1 MLRRSICFVLFLSFL
16 PCAWAAKDAIKA
28 LPPHYR
34 EWLQKDVVYIITN
47 QERDAFL
54 QLTSDASRDEFIQ
67 HFWEIRNPTPGS
79 PDNTYKIEHYRRLE
93 YATQYFGHVSH
104 TEGWR
109 TDMGRIYITLG
120 EPQQRQ
126 KLLGLQKVT
135 PMEIWFYSN
144 TNPALP
150 PFFYIIFYQR
160 DVMDEFRLY
169 SPYSDGP
176 EKLITAMAGPSRQDA
191 LKVLSDDAGS
201 DVARETLS
209 LIPDEPVDLQSG
221 TVSLQSDVMLS
232 AIRDLANNPIS
243 QAELANR
250 RRLLEDV
257 SHRVVLGEE
266 YLDVTTIALRDV
278 AGNPNL
284 HYVLRFKKPEDF
296 SVSQG
301 DKGYY
306 YSVLASAK
314 VFSSNGKLLLNDE
327 KKISRTLT
335 SDQFEQ
341 VKGKVFGYEGW
352 LPLPPG
358 KYKLQFQLT
367 NVLNNT
373 AYRREV
379 EATVPDPA
387 AAGLIVTNMVPFA
400 DAVMASPESSRT
412 LPFSGAGVK
421 FIPMAGQEL
430 QLTQG
435 RSLKFFYQVW
445 MSHAAQAARTG
456 AKLEV
461 DYVYGTLGARDNKT
475 IHDEIP
481 LDQFDPGGSIVNG
494 KQILTGEL
502 PPGNYRLVVTVRDP
516 QTQEKAYASLNFSV
530 YPSAAAPAAWDVSDD
545 KIADS
550 INSGLTD
557 YQRASCYVDAGDSTH
572 ALPWLQN
579 AYLKN
584 PRDERFRSLLIELYF
599 AQQQYGKVAE
609 IYGKAGISDA
619 TDDQTIVRIA
629 ESFDKA
635 GEVRKAV
642 SVMESGTALKPASAP
657 LLLGLAEYY
666 RKVGDLQKAS
676 AAEQKGKQLMG
687 SHPES

>member
-1 MLRRSICFVLFLSFL
+1 MLRRTICFVLFLSVF
-16 PCAWAAKDAIKA
+16 PSAWAARDAKA
-28 LPPHYR
+28 LPAHYR
-34 EWLQKDVVYIITN
+34 EWLQKDVLYIISN

-54 QLTSDASRDEFIQ
+54 QLSSDAARDEFIQ

-79 PDNTYKIEHYRRLE
+79 PDNPYKIEHYRRLE

-126 KLLGLQKVT
+126 KLLGLQKIT

-150 PFFYIIFYQR
+150 PFFYVVFYQR

-176 EKLITAMAGPSRQDA
+176 EKLITAAAGPSRQDA
-191 LKVLSDDAGS
+191 LKILSNDAGG
-201 DVARETLS
+201 DVAKVTLS
-209 LIPDEPVDLQSG
+209 LIPDEPVDYQTG
-221 TVSLQSDVMLS
+221 TVSLQSDIMLS
-232 AIRDLANNPIS
+232 TIRDLPNNPIS
-243 QAELANR
+243 QSELANR

-257 SHRVVLGEE
+257 SHRVVLGDD
-266 YLDVTTIALRDV
+266 YLDVITVPLRDA
-278 AGNPNL
+278 AGSTNL
-284 HYVLRFKKPEDF
+284 HYVLRFKRPENF
-296 SVSQG
+296 SLAQG

-306 YSVLASAK
+306 YSVLESAK
-314 VFSSNGKLLLNDE
+314 VFSSDGKLLLQDE
-327 KKISRTLT
+327 KKVSRTLT
-335 SDQFEQ
+335 GNQYEQ
-341 VKGKVFGYEGW
+341 MRGKLFGYEGW

-373 AYRREV
+373 AFRREV
-379 EATVPDPA
+379 EVTIPDPS
-387 AAGLIVTNMVPFA
+387 AAGLKVTNMVPFA
-400 DAVMASPESSRT
+400 EAVITPPESGRT

-445 MSHAAQAARTG
+445 LPHSPQARPPG
-456 AKLEV
+456 GKLDV
-461 DYVYGTLGARDNKT
+461 DYVYGTLGARETKT

-481 LDQFDPGGSIVNG
+481 LDQLDSGGSIVNG
-494 KQILTGEL
+494 KQILTGDL
-502 PPGNYRLVVTVRDP
+502 APGNYRLVMTVRDP
-516 QTQEKAYASLNFSV
+516 QTQEKAYGSLNFSV

-550 INSGLTD
+550 VNSGVTD
-557 YQRASCYVDAGDSTH
+557 YQRASCYMASGDYVR
-572 ALPWLQN
+572 ALTWVQN

-584 PRDERFRSLLIELYF
+584 PADERFRSRLIELYF
-599 AQQQYGKVAE
+599 AQQQYDKVGD
-609 IYGKAGISDA
+609 IYAKVGISEA
-619 TDDQTIVRIA
+619 TDEQTIARIA
-629 ESFDKA
+629 ESFEKS
-635 GEVRKAV
+635 GEIRKAV
-642 SVMESGTALKPASAP
+642 SVMESGAALKPSSAP
-657 LLLGLAEYY
+657 LLLGLAKYY
-666 RKVGDLQKAS
+666 REAGDLQKAS
-676 AAEQKGKQLMG
+676 AAEQKGRQLMTT
-687 SHPES
+687 HPES